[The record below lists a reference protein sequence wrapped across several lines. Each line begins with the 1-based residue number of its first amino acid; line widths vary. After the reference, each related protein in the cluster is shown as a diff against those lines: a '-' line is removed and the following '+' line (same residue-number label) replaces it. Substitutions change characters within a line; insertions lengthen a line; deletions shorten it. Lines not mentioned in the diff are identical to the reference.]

1 MSKLSLEEVQLEKIL
16 PHRKPMLMVD
26 EIKLLTEDVVET
38 LFKVEKTNIF
48 VNKLHFNEP
57 GLIENI
63 AQTCSIIVGS
73 SYLEEGQVNN
83 SDVIGYISGIKKM
96 DIYGLPKVNEILI
109 SKGVLL
115 SRFDSDQYSIS
126 TMQGTIHCNEKLLLE
141 CELNLFIKKNSNEG

>member
-1 MSKLSLEEVQLEKIL
+1 MNKRSIEVELQQIL

-38 LFKVEKTNIF
+38 LFKIEATNVF
-48 VNKLHFNEP
+48 VDKLHFNEP

-73 SYLEEGQVNN
+73 SYFEEGQVNN

-96 DIYGLPKVNEILI
+96 DIYGVPKVNETLL
-109 SKGVLL
+109 SKGVLI
-115 SRFDSDQYSIS
+115 SRFDSEQYSIT
-126 TMQGTIHCNEKLLLE
+126 TMAGTIYCNDKLLLE
-141 CELNLFIKKNSNEG
+141 CELNLFIKKNSNES

>member
-1 MSKLSLEEVQLEKIL
+1 MNKLSTEVEVQRIL

-26 EIKLLTEDVVET
+26 EIKLLTKDIVET
-38 LFKVEKTNIF
+38 LFKIENTNVF
-48 VNKLHFNEP
+48 VDKLHFTEP

-83 SDVIGYISGIKKM
+83 SDVIGYISAIKKM
-96 DIYGLPKVNEILI
+96 HIYGLPRVNETLL

-126 TMQGTIHCNEKLLLE
+126 TMQGTIYCNDELLLE
-141 CELNLFIKKNSNEG
+141 CELNLFIKKNQ